1 MNINGRQYPRLAV
14 NFPLEIRTED
24 EMVYHATVCN
34 LSLGGIEFSCDNVT
48 AGEVLP
54 PGHQAFPGQPIA
66 VRVRFSLA
74 EPGAAAEVLDVHGE
88 IVVSRRLSQNEYR
101 VGLRF
106 SGFEANGLEI
116 LERYFR
122 DRMP

>member
-1 MNINGRQYPRLAV
+1 MNTDGRQYPRFAV
-14 NFPLEIRTED
+14 DLPLEIRTQD

-48 AGEVLP
+48 AGDVLP

-66 VRVRFSLA
+66 VRVRFGLA
-74 EPGAAAEVLDVHGE
+74 EPGADGEVLDIHGE

-101 VGLRF
+101 VGMRF
-106 SGFEANGLEI
+106 SGFEANGQEI

-122 DRMP
+122 DRTP